1 MKAEIHPE
9 LFECKVS
16 CSGCGTEFTT
26 FSTRSEIRVEVCS
39 QCHPFFTGKQARIVD
54 TEGRV
59 EKFMKKFEGKEARVS
74 KRKRKQASAEAEK
87 AARLEREARMAEE
100 KVEEEKALRE
110 EASKKRA
117 EERAARQAAQAKKE
131 ESAEAEAAPV
141 AEDASPAPE
150 PAPKRKEVFPYID
163 REKLGEFIERLE
175 NVDLMKKASDEGR
188 SAVDPLG
195 HELSKEFGVGDKK
208 DDPEKWRDTRMW
220 IGRIVKKVM
229 KDNGYEVDRA
239 RGKNGNVEISG
250 NPVFSTGSCYKRTEE
265 SAEAEAVA
273 VAEDAAPDPEPNDAE
288 AVSAVEDASPDAS
301 PAPEP
306 SGEAEKPEDS

>member
-9 LFECKVS
+9 LFECKVT

-131 ESAEAEAAPV
+131 ESAEAEAAPWPRMLRPILNRTMPRRSSRPRMSRPILNR
-141 AEDASPAPE
+141 AKPKRSPLWMILHPTRRLRLSL
-150 PAPKRKEVFPYID
+150 PKKAPKLCIR
-163 REKLGEFIERLE
+163 
-175 NVDLMKKASDEGR
+175 
-188 SAVDPLG
+188 
-195 HELSKEFGVGDKK
+195 
-208 DDPEKWRDTRMW
+208 
-220 IGRIVKKVM
+220 
-229 KDNGYEVDRA
+229 
-239 RGKNGNVEISG
+239 
-250 NPVFSTGSCYKRTEE
+250 
-265 SAEAEAVA
+265 
-273 VAEDAAPDPEPNDAE
+273 
-288 AVSAVEDASPDAS
+288 
-301 PAPEP
+301 
-306 SGEAEKPEDS
+306 

>member
-59 EKFMKKFEGKEARVS
+59 EKFVKKFEGKEARVS

-87 AARLEREARMAEE
+87 AALLEREARMAEE
-100 KVEEEKALRE
+100 KVAEEKALRE
-110 EASKKRA
+110 EARKKRA

-131 ESAEAEAAPV
+131 ESAEAEAVAV
-141 AEDASPAPE
+141 AEDASPAP
-150 PAPKRKEVFPYID
+150 APKSKEVFPYID
-163 REKLGEFIERLE
+163 REKLGEFIERPE

-195 HELSKEFGVGDKK
+195 HELSKEFGVSKK
-208 DDPEKWRDTRMW
+208 EDAPEKWNETRMW

-288 AVSAVEDASPDAS
+288 AVAAVDDASPDAS

>member
-16 CSGCGTEFTT
+16 CSSCGTEFTT
-26 FSTRSEIRVEVCS
+26 FSTRNEIRVEVCS

-59 EKFMKKFEGKEARVS
+59 EKFMKKFEGKEVRVS
-74 KRKRKQASAEAEK
+74 KRKRKQAVAEEEK
-87 AARLEREARMAEE
+87 AARSEREARLAEE
-100 KVEEEKALRE
+100 KVAEEKALRE
-110 EASKKRA
+110 EARKIKRA
-117 EERAARQAAQAKKE
+117 EERAARQAAQAEKE
-131 ESAEAEAAPV
+131 ESPDAEAVAV
-141 AEDASPAPE
+141 AESASPAPE
-150 PAPKRKEVFPYID
+150 PAPKRKEVFPHID
-163 REKLGEFIERLE
+163 REKLGEFIERPE

-195 HELSKEFGVGDKK
+195 HELSKEFGVSKK
-208 DDPEKWRDTRMW
+208 EDAPEKWNETRMW

-250 NPVFSTGSCYKRTEE
+250 NPVFSTGSCYKRTEK
-265 SAEAEAVA
+265 S
-273 VAEDAAPDPEPNDAE
+273 PEAE

-306 SGEAEKPEDS
+306 DGEAEKTEDS

>member
-59 EKFMKKFEGKEARVS
+59 EKFVKKFEGKEARVS

-100 KVEEEKALRE
+100 KAEEEKALRE
-110 EASKKRA
+110 EARKKRA

-131 ESAEAEAAPV
+131 ESVEAEAAP
-141 AEDASPAPE
+141 
-150 PAPKRKEVFPYID
+150 
-163 REKLGEFIERLE
+163 
-175 NVDLMKKASDEGR
+175 
-188 SAVDPLG
+188 
-195 HELSKEFGVGDKK
+195 
-208 DDPEKWRDTRMW
+208 
-220 IGRIVKKVM
+220 
-229 KDNGYEVDRA
+229 
-239 RGKNGNVEISG
+239 
-250 NPVFSTGSCYKRTEE
+250 
-265 SAEAEAVA
+265 

-288 AVSAVEDASPDAS
+288 AVVAAEDVTPDPEPSEAEAVTAMDDPSSDAS
-301 PAPEP
+301 PAPQPAEEGTEAVHP
-306 SGEAEKPEDS
+306 VIYEKLKEVAKSGKTEYYTPIGKLADLDMKKPDHRRKIGQILDAISRHEHKAGRPLLSVVVVAKATDKMSNKRPRKGFFDLARELNLIQAGDDEDSFFIEELNKVYEAWR